1 MADDRNSD
9 ALAALVTLAARLRD
23 TAASVAERA
32 DSAARSGPLNG
43 KPAEGDSS
51 ASEERRAE
59 EPSWGSADFG
69 AITDF
74 AAMLRDTVPDD
85 LKERL
90 SGSVREKLLSTRA
103 LIDWYLERDASQQ
116 FDANSVASE
125 DPNDDVRGAS

>member
-1 MADDRNSD
+1 MTDDRNSD

-32 DSAARSGPLNG
+32 DAAARSGPLSG
-43 KPAEGDSS
+43 ASADTDSS
-51 ASEERRAE
+51 EQSRAE
-59 EPSWGSADFG
+59 DPAWSSADFG

-90 SGSVREKLLSTRA
+90 SGSVRETLLSTRA
-103 LIDWYLERDASQQ
+103 LIDWYLERDAAQP

-125 DPNDDVRGAS
+125 DSPGDVRGAS

>member
-43 KPAEGDSS
+43 KPGDGDS
-51 ASEERRAE
+51 SEERRAE
-59 EPSWGSADFG
+59 DPSWSSADFG

-85 LKERL
+85 LKQRL
-90 SGSVREKLLSTRA
+90 SGSVRETLLSTRA
-103 LIDWYLERDASQQ
+103 LIDWYLERDAAQQ

>member
-1 MADDRNSD
+1 MPDDRNSD

-43 KPAEGDSS
+43 KPADGDS
-51 ASEERRAE
+51 SEERRTE
-59 EPSWGSADFG
+59 DPSWGSADFG

-90 SGSVREKLLSTRA
+90 SGSVRETLLSTRA
-103 LIDWYLERDASQQ
+103 LIDWYLERDAAQQ

>member
-1 MADDRNSD
+1 MPDDRNSD

-43 KPAEGDSS
+43 KPADGDSS
-51 ASEERRAE
+51 EQPRAE
-59 EPSWGSADFG
+59 DPSWGSADFG

-85 LKERL
+85 LKQRL
-90 SGSVREKLLSTRA
+90 SGSVRETLLSTRA
-103 LIDWYLERDASQQ
+103 LIDWYLERDAAQQ